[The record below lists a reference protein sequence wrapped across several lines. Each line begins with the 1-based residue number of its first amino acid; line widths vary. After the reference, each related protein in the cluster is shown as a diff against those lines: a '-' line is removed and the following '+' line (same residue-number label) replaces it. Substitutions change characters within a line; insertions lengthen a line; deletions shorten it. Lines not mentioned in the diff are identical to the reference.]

1 MIKEWK
7 YGERKMTIKITPD
20 KTGIFL
26 LPINYVDGTSCIFSF
41 LDLGVSFFFF
51 IEGRSAA

>member
-1 MIKEWK
+1 MDL
-7 YGERKMTIKITPD
+7 KINLENIGLV
-20 KTGIFL
+20 TGIFL